1 MRRQLLRLRFLLL
14 AVALLLAGCLGGNR
28 VQTPVACYT
37 LEYPPPSFPGAAP
50 AGIALKVERLATT
63 GDCAGWGLVRRPAPY
78 RVGSYDRCRWAGSV
92 SELVTDLL
100 YRDASSSGLFQR
112 VISPRGVEATPLI
125 VGGEVEEFWEAAEDG
140 GPVAVVGLLI
150 TFEDRRQD
158 DPVRR
163 VILQKRYRETE
174 PMPASTPADLAAALS
189 RAMERLSQRL
199 LGDLHGAVAR
209 LPG

>member
-1 MRRQLLRLRFLLL
+1 MRRPLFRPRFLLL

-28 VQTPVACYT
+28 VQTPVVRYT
-37 LEYPPPSFPGAAP
+37 IEYPPPSFPGAAP
-50 AGIALKVERLATT
+50 AGVALKVERLATT

-78 RVGSYDRCRWAGSV
+78 RVESYDRCRWAGSV
-92 SELVTDLL
+92 SELVTDLI

-140 GPVAVVGLLI
+140 GAVAVVGLLI
-150 TFEDRRQD
+150 TLEDRRLD
-158 DPVRR
+158 DPIRR

-174 PMPASTPADLAAALS
+174 PMPTSTPADLAAALS
-189 RAMERLSQRL
+189 RAMERLSHRM
-199 LGDLHGAVAR
+199 LGDLHGAMSR